1 MEKFISDKTHVI
13 LARHGQTEWNRHK
26 MLMGRTDEPLTEEGF
41 SQAEALAEWL
51 KDFGI
56 TTIVSSPMLRA
67 KQTAETVG
75 NRLGIAP
82 IKVHQELR
90 ERNYGQDEG
99 RIISELKAEARARGT
114 LYFLETPPAGEAH
127 SDFEERVTRA
137 FDEIIEQ
144 HLGEKI
150 LIVSHSGA
158 IRYIIRRL
166 NNISLSES
174 LYYKVGNASFH
185 VFSIDKEEHMK
196 SLYSNIQKL

>member
-1 MEKFISDKTHVI
+1 MEKFIRDKTHVI

-26 MLMGRTDEPLTEEGF
+26 MLMGRIDQPLTEEGF
-41 SQAEALAEWL
+41 SQAEALAEQL

-75 NRLGIAP
+75 NRLGIVP

-99 RIISELKAEARARGT
+99 RMISGLKAEARARGT
-114 LYFLETPPAGEAH
+114 LYFLETPPAGEAN

-137 FDEIIEQ
+137 FDGIIEQ
-144 HLGEKI
+144 HSGEKI
-150 LIVSHSGA
+150 LIVSHSGV
-158 IRYIIRRL
+158 IKHIIRRL
-166 NNISLSES
+166 LNMSLSEI
-174 LYYKVGNASFH
+174 LNYKIGIASFH
-185 VFSIDKEEHMK
+185 VFSIDKEEYKK
-196 SLYSNIQKL
+196 SFYSNIQKP

>member
-1 MEKFISDKTHVI
+1 MEKFIRDKTHVI

-26 MLMGRTDEPLTEEGF
+26 MLMGRIDQPLTEEGF
-41 SQAEALAEWL
+41 SQAEALAEQL

-75 NRLGIAP
+75 NRLGIVP

-99 RIISELKAEARARGT
+99 RMISELKAEARARGT
-114 LYFLETPPAGEAH
+114 LYFLETPPAGEAN

-137 FDEIIEQ
+137 FDGIIEQ
-144 HLGEKI
+144 HSGEKI
-150 LIVSHSGA
+150 LIVSHSGV
-158 IRYIIRRL
+158 IKHIIRRL
-166 NNISLSES
+166 HNMTLSEI
-174 LYYKVGNASFH
+174 LNYKIGIASFH
-185 VFSIDKEEHMK
+185 VFSIDKEEYKK
-196 SLYSNIQKL
+196 SFYSNIQKP

>member
-1 MEKFISDKTHVI
+1 MEKFIPDKTHVI

-26 MLMGRTDEPLTEEGF
+26 MLMGRIDQPLTEEGF
-41 SQAEALAEWL
+41 SQAEALAEQL

-75 NRLGIAP
+75 NRLGIVP

-99 RIISELKAEARARGT
+99 RMISELKAEARARGT

-144 HLGEKI
+144 HSGEKI
-150 LIVSHSGA
+150 LIVSHSGV
-158 IRYIIRRL
+158 IKHIIRRL
-166 NNISLSES
+166 HNMSLSEI
-174 LYYKVGNASFH
+174 LNYKIGNASFH
-185 VFSIDKEEHMK
+185 VFSVDKEELRK
-196 SLYSNIQKL
+196 SFYSNIQKP

>member
-1 MEKFISDKTHVI
+1 MEKFICDKTHVI

-41 SQAEALAEWL
+41 SQAEALAEQL

-75 NRLGIAP
+75 KRLGIAP

-99 RIISELKAEARARGT
+99 RMISELKAEARARGT

-137 FDEIIEQ
+137 FDGIIEQ
-144 HLGEKI
+144 HSGEKI
-150 LIVSHSGA
+150 LIVSHSGV
-158 IRYIIRRL
+158 IKHIIRRL
-166 NNISLSES
+166 HNMSLSEI
-174 LYYKVGNASFH
+174 LNYKIGIASFH
-185 VFSIDKEEHMK
+185 VFSVDKEELRK
-196 SLYSNIQKL
+196 SFYSNIQKP